1 MVTVKPFLINNKLA
15 SPNHQYAKHT
25 QNNLAITLEATYTN
39 ENMVTVPT
47 ECEPFLESWGSVVSH
62 YANQAYEQVTDPEG
76 DEGNRAEVLVLS
88 RGMCPMYSLWVTMFF
103 LVANKDIRTM
113 SPNRDFYTEWLE
125 KFRNITVE
133 QADEKYTVDLSEYF
147 EEVFPKLW
155 TIAVTASALRPID
168 LTYNSFSA
176 FFAKDFLEKYLTI
189 MYDHIVLWVYRN
201 KLDTLKAFEY
211 VNLEYYFWKFI
222 TVVYDR
228 ADVNKEM
235 LKLPNEVFYNL
246 VGVNDVYDLEDGR
259 VYGLISLAGAG
270 KSIKKVK

>member
-15 SPNHQYAKHT
+15 SPNHQYANHT

-47 ECEPFLESWGSVVSH
+47 DREPFLESWGSVVSH
-62 YANQAYEQVTDPEG
+62 YVNQAYEQITSSD
-76 DEGNRAEVLVLS
+76 DEANRVEALIPS
-88 RGMCPMYSLWVTMFF
+88 RHMCPMYSLWAVMFF
-103 LVANKDIRTM
+103 LATNKDIHTM
-113 SPNRDFYTEWLE
+113 SPNRDLYAKWLE
-125 KFRNITVE
+125 RFSNITVE
-133 QADEKYTVDLSEYF
+133 QANETYSVDLGEYF

-155 TIAVTASALRPID
+155 TIAVTVSALRPLD
-168 LTYNSFSA
+168 LTYKSFSV
-176 FFAKDFLEKYLTI
+176 FFAKDFLEKYLTA
-189 MYDHIVLWVYRN
+189 MYDHIVLWVYHN
-201 KLDTLKAFEY
+201 KLDSLKAFDY

-222 TVVYDR
+222 TVVYDCV
-228 ADVNKEM
+228 DVNKDM

-259 VYGLISLAGAG
+259 VYNLISLAGAG

>member
-15 SPNHQYAKHT
+15 SPNHQYVSHT

-39 ENMVTVPT
+39 ENMVTVST
-47 ECEPFLESWGSVVSH
+47 ECESFLESWGNVVSH
-62 YANQAYEQVTDPEG
+62 YVNQAYEQITSSD
-76 DEGNRAEVLVLS
+76 DEENRVDVLAPS
-88 RGMCPMYSLWVTMFF
+88 RYMCPMYSLWVTMFF
-103 LVANKDIRTM
+103 MANNKDIHTM
-113 SPNRDFYTEWLE
+113 SPNRDLYAEWLE
-125 KFRNITVE
+125 KFRDITVE
-133 QADEKYTVDLSEYF
+133 QADETYSVDLSEYF

-155 TIAVTASALRPID
+155 TVAVTVSALRPLD
-168 LTYNSFSA
+168 LTYKSFSV
-176 FFAKDFLEKYLTI
+176 FFAKDFLEKYLTA

-201 KLDTLKAFEY
+201 KLDSLKAFDY

-270 KSIKKVK
+270 KSINKVK

>member
-1 MVTVKPFLINNKLA
+1 MATVKPFLTNNKLA
-15 SPNHQYAKHT
+15 SPNHQYASHT
-25 QNNLAITLEATYTN
+25 QSDMAVILNATQTN

-62 YANQAYEQVTDPEG
+62 YVYQAYEQVTASD
-76 DEGNRAEVLVLS
+76 DEANSVEALMLS
-88 RGMCPMYSLWVTMFF
+88 RHMCPMYSLWVTMFF
-103 LVANKDIRTM
+103 MANNKDIHTM

-125 KFRNITVE
+125 RFSDITVE
-133 QADEKYTVDLSEYF
+133 QADETYSVDLSEYF

-155 TIAVTASALRPID
+155 TIAVVVSALRPLD
-168 LTYNSFSA
+168 LTYKSFSA
-176 FFAKDFLEKYLTI
+176 FFAKDFLEKYLNA

-201 KLDTLKAFEY
+201 KLDSLKAFDY

-228 ADVNKEM
+228 ADVNKDM